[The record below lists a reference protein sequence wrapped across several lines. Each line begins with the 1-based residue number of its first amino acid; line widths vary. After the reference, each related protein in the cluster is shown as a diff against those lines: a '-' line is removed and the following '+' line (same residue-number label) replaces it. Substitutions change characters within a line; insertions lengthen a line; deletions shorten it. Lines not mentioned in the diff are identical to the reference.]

1 HRLAKTL
8 SDVTS
13 IGYGL
18 GRMGLGAV
26 TGEEDAE
33 AGDAAFE
40 LLELADV
47 DDDRGE
53 PEVGQ
58 VVRGARGGG
67 GDQDAVAAE
76 RDDVAAG
83 LLGDRPDGREEAG
96 RDQLGQHQERAV
108 RQGGH
113 RGLQVQDAAQR
124 DGDHGTAQRGQQG
137 PQLADAPAVGPAAAA
152 DVHGAA
158 GLEHVAAV
166 QGAGGLDPGGA
177 QAQRPDGFPGPGYL
191 A

>member
-1 HRLAKTL
+1 AVTAANIRLLMFRIALSSPGTTLGGTGLQATRVRSSQWGQIPHRLAKTL

-18 GRMGLGAV
+18 GRVGLGAV

-96 RDQLGQHQERAV
+96 RDQLGQHQER
-108 RQGGH
+108 
-113 RGLQVQDAAQR
+113 
-124 DGDHGTAQRGQQG
+124 
-137 PQLADAPAVGPAAAA
+137 
-152 DVHGAA
+152 
-158 GLEHVAAV
+158 
-166 QGAGGLDPGGA
+166 
-177 QAQRPDGFPGPGYL
+177 
-191 A
+191 